1 MGMAE
6 LMAEEMTEEILGEVK
21 NPSSLREAYHFQ
33 RTSVDPRLRVEVAL
47 LKTRCPT
54 ARLRILCTVEVLD
67 IRRDPR
73 R

>member
-1 MGMAE
+1 MVEDM
-6 LMAEEMTEEILGEVK
+6 MEEILGEVQ
-21 NPSSLREAYHFQ
+21 NLSNLREAYRFR

-54 ARLRILCTVEVLD
+54 ARLRILFTVEVLG
-67 IRRDPR
+67 IQRDPR